1 MRILQLIDS
10 LAIGGAE
17 RMAVNYANALYDRV
31 EVSALCSTRQE
42 GLLRELIKPEVPYLY
57 LARIRRLDVAA
68 VFRLKRFI
76 KQHQIEIIHAHGSSY
91 FIAAL
96 VKLMTPGLK
105 LIWHDHYGNSEF
117 LKDRNTGYLR
127 VFSTLFDAV
136 FSVNKKLAIWAKQTL
151 KVKKTFYIKNF
162 IAEALPYDIT
172 KNFQGVRGKRIVC
185 VANLRPQKNHHLLLD
200 AFEKLLETDHE
211 YTLHLFGEALDTLY
225 AKSILQRLKEH
236 PFKSSVFYHGLY
248 FKMSAVLPHFDAG
261 VLSSN
266 SEGLPLAI
274 LEYGQAGLPV
284 ITTDVGQCKHVLD
297 DAGICVPPEDTEAFA
312 SALLYLEENP
322 LEAQQKAKIFQNKVQ
337 EQYGAPSILTE
348 VLSIYAQII

>member
-17 RMAVNYANALYDRV
+17 RMAVNYANAICDRV
-31 EVSALCSTRQE
+31 EVSALCSTREE
-42 GLLRELIKPEVPYLY
+42 GPLRELIKPEVPYLY
-57 LARIRRLDVAA
+57 LARKRRLDVAA

-96 VKLMTPGLK
+96 VKLMTPRLK
-105 LIWHDHYGNSEF
+105 LIWHDHYGNSEYLENRAVGF
-117 LKDRNTGYLR
+117 LKWSSKT
-127 VFSTLFDAV
+127 FDAV
-136 FSVNKKLAIWAKQTL
+136 FAVNENLKLWAQRTL
-151 KVKKTFYIKNF
+151 KVRNAFYMRNF
-162 IAEALPYDIT
+162 IAEVFPLESSKEFTGT
-172 KNFQGVRGKRIVC
+172 KGKRIVC
-185 VANLRPQKNHHLLLD
+185 VANLRAQKNHHLLLD
-200 AFEKLLETDHE
+200 AFEKLLETDPE
-211 YTLHLFGEALDTLY
+211 YTLHLFGETPDTLY

-248 FKMSAVLPHFDAG
+248 LKMSAVLPHFDAG

-266 SEGLPLAI
+266 SEGLPLAL
-274 LEYGQAGLPV
+274 LEYGQAGLAV
-284 ITTDVGQCKHVLD
+284 ITTDVGQCKQVLD

-312 SALLYLEENP
+312 SALLHLEENP

-337 EQYGAPSILTE
+337 EHYGAPSILIE

>member
-42 GLLRELIKPEVPYLY
+42 GPLRELIKTEVPYLY
-57 LARIRRLDVAA
+57 LARKRRLDVAA

-96 VKLMTPGLK
+96 VKLVTPGLK
-105 LIWHDHYGNSEF
+105 LIWHDHYGKSEF
-117 LKDRNTGYLR
+117 LTERKTVVLKR
-127 VFSTLFDAV
+127 FSWFFDAV
-136 FSVNKKLAIWAKQTL
+136 FAVNEKLTLWSKERL

-162 IAEALPYDIT
+162 IAEALPYDT
-172 KNFQGVRGKRIVC
+172 TENFRGVRGKRLVC

-200 AFEKLLETDHE
+200 AFKKLLETDAE
-211 YTLHLFGEALDTLY
+211 YTLHLFGEAPDMLY

-248 FKMSAVLPHFDAG
+248 LKMSAVLPHFDTG

-266 SEGLPLAI
+266 SEGLPLAL
-274 LEYGQAGLPV
+274 LEYGQTGLAV
-284 ITTDVGQCKHVLD
+284 ITTDVGQCKQVVD
-297 DAGICVPPEDTEAFA
+297 DVGICVPPKDTEAFA